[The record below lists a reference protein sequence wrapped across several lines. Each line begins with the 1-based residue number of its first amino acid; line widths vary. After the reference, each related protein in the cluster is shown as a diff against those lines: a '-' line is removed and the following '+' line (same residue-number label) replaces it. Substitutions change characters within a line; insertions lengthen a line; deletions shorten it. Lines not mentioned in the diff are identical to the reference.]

1 MAAVF
6 PLCLPACLAS
16 QLENDPNPTDPE
28 KKTQSKKHL
37 RSKCHKKFA
46 CFPRNERIKNKE
58 IWGRI

>member
-28 KKTQSKKHL
+28 KKNPKQKTPSLKMSQEIRL
-37 RSKCHKKFA
+37 
-46 CFPRNERIKNKE
+46 FPE
-58 IWGRI
+58 GRAD